1 MSPNG
6 GNHEIAVDGRSLQG
20 QPRGVG
26 IYTYSLLAAMSR
38 SSAAGRIT
46 VFLDASL
53 PKPEHIPDLAVR
65 LVAGFGGTVA
75 WDQFHLPRALK
86 GFRLLHS
93 PANSAPYFS
102 PCPVV
107 LTLHDAIFVRR
118 LRDISQVT
126 YIRQILGHI
135 YRKYG
140 YPRCARRAAAVIAVS
155 EAVRGEIIERVG
167 VSSERVTVVP
177 EALSESFSRTIPLPE
192 AHVRGRLGIEGPY
205 LLAMGAYEKRKNVPL
220 LFDVLAILK
229 RRGNSGLKL
238 LLAGADNLEATR
250 YRERVRE
257 LDLEDAVA
265 FMSYVDE
272 QTLKSL
278 YQYAA
283 AFLRPSWSEGFA
295 LPALEAM
302 SCGTPLIASDIPVHR
317 EVIGDAGILIRP
329 DDPEKWADGIQ
340 RIMQDPAETER
351 YRDRARIRIG
361 DFSWDRAAQ
370 SVLEVYDRV
379 LKS

>member
-1 MSPNG
+1 MSPG
-6 GNHEIAVDGRSLQG
+6 GDGREIAVDARSLQG

-26 IYTYSLLAAMSR
+26 IYTYSLLAALGRAGAS
-38 SSAAGRIT
+38 GRIT

-53 PKPEHIPDLAVR
+53 PKPVHIPDFPVR
-65 LVAGFGGTVA
+65 LVAGVGGTVA
-75 WDQFHLPRALK
+75 WDQIHLPRALK
-86 GFRLLHS
+86 GFSLLHS
-93 PANSAPYFS
+93 PANAAPYFS

-155 EAVRGEIIERVG
+155 EAVRGQIIERVG
-167 VSSERVTVVP
+167 IDPKLVTVVP

-192 AHVRGRLGIEGPY
+192 AHVRSRLGIEGPY

-220 LFDVLAILK
+220 LFDALAILK
-229 RRGNSGLKL
+229 KRGSLGLKL

-257 LDLEDAVA
+257 LDLEDTVA
-265 FMSYVDE
+265 FLSYIDD

-317 EVIGDAGILIRP
+317 EVIGDAGLLIRP
-329 DDPEKWADGIQ
+329 DDPGKWADGIQ
-340 RIMQDPAETER
+340 RITQDPAEAER
-351 YRDRARIRIG
+351 FRERAQIRIG
-361 DFSWDRAAQ
+361 EFSWDRAAR

-379 LKS
+379 LGN